1 MKYSISCRYN
11 YDSMITL
18 LSKRYLCLIRFA
30 IFLEYKNP
38 HRFLL
43 FFIKAALLYLLLHF
57 QSVKIEH
64 FKQHKP
70 LISEA
75 WKLTIITS
83 GFKWAENIIST
94 VTTCIMKFQWFLLAI
109 FLAFATICS
118 IEISIWIF
126 KWAKIDF
133 CCFSSCNSWKNVSK
147 IQNDQK

>member
-1 MKYSISCRYN
+1 MPYFLNTKSHIKATQPYVVQHFFLRTTKSMWVPIFKFQKYDKVSSIS
-11 YDSMITL
+11 L
-18 LSKRYLCLIRFA
+18 
-30 IFLEYKNP
+30 
-38 HRFLL
+38 
-43 FFIKAALLYLLLHF
+43 
-57 QSVKIEH
+57 EH

-109 FLAFATICS
+109 YLAFATICS